1 MLTQIAEPPVLSQP
15 ARGARSSRFE
25 PQRPR
30 ERRTSFRAHCRV
42 VVSGETSADGAAVVI
57 DGETLNLSARGVAIQ
72 TGQPLSLGTA
82 VELRLA
88 LEGVDGPW
96 RGVVVRSRRVVSGTF
111 EIGVLLSVDAPQA

>member
-1 MLTQIAEPPVLSQP
+1 MLTQIAEPPVSSQP
-15 ARGARSSRFE
+15 PRGARSSRFE

-42 VVSGETSADGAAVVI
+42 VVPHEHGADGNAVVFE
-57 DGETLNLSARGVAIQ
+57 GETLNLSARGVAIQ

-82 VELRLA
+82 VELQLS

-111 EIGVLLSVDAPQA
+111 EIGVLLNAEPPHA